1 MSMESDD
8 PTWDAENGDGWLG
21 DPDDMPDSEPGHDP
35 QVSDYVV
42 PDADGPG
49 ITAPDDDGDLAD
61 ADPDG
66 GAIADI
72 DEPAWTEGPVLTDEA
87 SDDQPTSGPELDNP
101 VPGTDPDVSP
111 LADDESWNADP
122 FPQALTFDQPPEPV
136 DGLPWSDPSLLGD
149 GEVASLPDPAAG
161 LEESPPVVDLYAYD
175 AAEYLPG
182 GPDPWVSLAGSEDPA
197 TSALARFWSTD
208 EMGP

>member
-8 PTWDAENGDGWLG
+8 PTDWEADTGDGWLG
-21 DPDDMPDSEPGHDP
+21 DPDDMPGSGLGHDP
-35 QVSDYVV
+35 QVSDYAM
-42 PDADGPG
+42 PDGPELTEPEHEG
-49 ITAPDDDGDLAD
+49 SLPD

-66 GAIADI
+66 GDPDDV
-72 DEPAWTEGPVLTDEA
+72 DESAWTDGPVLTDEA
-87 SDDQPTSGPELDNP
+87 ADDHPTPGPDLDNP

-149 GEVASLPDPAAG
+149 GEAASLPVPAAG
-161 LEESPPVVDLYAYD
+161 LEKSPPVADLYAYD
-175 AAEYLPG
+175 AAEYLPDG
-182 GPDPWVSLAGSEDPA
+182 SDPWVSLAGSDDPA
-197 TSALARFWSTD
+197 TSSLARFWSTD
-208 EMGP
+208 EPTV